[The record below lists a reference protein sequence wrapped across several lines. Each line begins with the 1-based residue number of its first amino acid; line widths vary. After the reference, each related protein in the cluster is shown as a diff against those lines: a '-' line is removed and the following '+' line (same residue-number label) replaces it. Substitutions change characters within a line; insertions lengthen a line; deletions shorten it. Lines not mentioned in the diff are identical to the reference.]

1 MEAVETS
8 RKDNRVLLVRGVD
21 SKLYAELWNLRRS
34 MGARS
39 WADMLRRIV
48 EEWREEHGWL

>member
-21 SKLYAELWNLRRS
+21 SKLYAELWNMRRS